1 MSGMLA
7 PMGIISGPMADF
19 FEQPVTEITARF
31 GWLTFGILVGAVIAL
46 VIFDRVK
53 VRKVL
58 IVVYTCIL
66 ISLCAL
72 LLAPGISWIGPP
84 LGVVGACCG
93 IGLAG
98 AALLISQL
106 YDDER
111 RASMLVITDG
121 SFSVAG
127 IVCSWLAITL
137 IAGNYHWAGVYQFV
151 ALIALA
157 VVLLSLT
164 SEFPESGAADRSQAG
179 SEMWPLSVWLCI
191 ATLFLYT
198 LGQWAFLLWMPN
210 YAESVL
216 GVNRGPAGQL
226 VGQYWTGMF
235 ATQIFVSWW
244 VLKIGVRRL
253 VLIVGGTTTLFS
265 IPLWVLTDIELLIV
279 LSAVWGFANLGLLKI
294 VLSFATQMLRV
305 PTGRLVSSLLLGAT
319 IGTAVSPWLTSQI
332 VAATSSRFILQ
343 FGTACFAVLTVLL
356 MLAVRMRPT
365 YDQDAP

>member
-1 MSGMLA
+1 
-7 PMGIISGPMADF
+7 
-19 FEQPVTEITARF
+19 
-31 GWLTFGILVGAVIAL
+31 
-46 VIFDRVK
+46 
-53 VRKVL
+53 
-58 IVVYTCIL
+58 
-66 ISLCAL
+66 
-72 LLAPGISWIGPP
+72 
-84 LGVVGACCG
+84 
-93 IGLAG
+93 
-98 AALLISQL
+98 
-106 YDDER
+106 
-111 RASMLVITDG
+111 MLVITDG

-137 IAGNYHWAGVYQFV
+137 IAGNYHWAGAYQFV

-164 SEFPESGAADRSQAG
+164 SEFPESGIADRSQAG
-179 SEMWPLSVWLCI
+179 DETWPVSVWLCI

-210 YAESVL
+210 YAETVL
-216 GVNRGPAGQL
+216 GADRGPAGQL

-265 IPLWVLTDIELLIV
+265 IPLWVLTDIDVLIV

-294 VLSFATQMLRV
+294 VLSFATQMLSI
-305 PTGRLVSSLLLGAT
+305 PTGKLVSSLLLGAT

-343 FGTACFAVLTVLL
+343 FGSACFAVLTVLL
-356 MLAVRMRPT
+356 LLAVRMSPIHDRDT
-365 YDQDAP
+365 S